1 MSNSIKS
8 DLIIVGAGIV
18 GLVLAAIVAKNS
30 EDLRIKILES
40 SNKLS
45 FWNNKNFDNRVYAI
59 SRSSQT
65 ILDYLGIWK
74 SISSKRISPYR
85 KMKIYDAQDP
95 IREFGSLEFDSSEV
109 GEPDLGNIVEDSLI
123 RQELLNLLYEYTNVS
138 IDLGQKIEFIDNKY
152 NHINVSTSKGN
163 NYVSKL
169 LVGADGSN
177 SSVRDLSSMS
187 VSRHLFDQY
196 SLVTH
201 ISTEDPHKDT
211 AYQFFL
217 SDGPLA
223 FLPISNNRSSIVLST
238 SKDKAEALC
247 DYDDKYFCE
256 LLTEY
261 SNRQLGKVLSCNI
274 KKCFPLNSFNAEKYC
289 INRTVLLGDAAH
301 CVHPLAGQG
310 VNMGMADAA
319 ILSKVLRKALL
330 MKLDIGELKLLREYQ
345 REARSNNLKYFFA
358 INALY
363 EFFKNSS
370 LHYRVIKSLGIAALN
385 QSSYIKNKLV
395 DIALGRSLASKFDF
409 FD

>member
-1 MSNSIKS
+1 MSSSIKN
-8 DLIIVGAGIV
+8 DLIIIGAGVV
-18 GLVLAAIVAKNS
+18 GLVLAAILAKNS
-30 EDLRIKILES
+30 ENLGIKILES
-40 SNKLS
+40 NNELS
-45 FWNNKNFDNRVYAI
+45 FWNNKEFDKRVYAI
-59 SRSSQT
+59 SRSSQI

-74 SISSKRISPYR
+74 NISSKRISPYR
-85 KMKIYDAQDP
+85 KMKIFDAQDP
-95 IREFGSLEFDSSEV
+95 IRNFGSLEFDSSEV

-123 RQELLNLLYEYTNVS
+123 RQELINLLHGYSNVS
-138 IDLGQKIEFIDNKY
+138 INLGQKIESIDNKH
-152 NHINVSTSKGN
+152 NHIQVSTSKGK

-177 SSVRDLSSMS
+177 SSVRDLSSIS

-201 ISTEDPHKDT
+201 VSTQDLHNNT

-247 DYDDKYFCE
+247 DSGDKYFCE
-256 LLTEY
+256 LLTKY
-261 SNRQLGKVLSCNI
+261 SNSQLGKVVSCDI
-274 KKCFPLNSFNAEKYC
+274 RKCFPIKSFNAEKYC

-319 ILSKVLRKALL
+319 ILSKILRKALL
-330 MKLDIGELKLLREYQ
+330 MKIDIGELKLLREYQ
-345 REARSNNLKYFFA
+345 REARSNNIKYFFA

-363 EFFKNSS
+363 EFFKSS
-370 LHYRVIKSLGIAALN
+370 SFHYRVIKSFGIATLN
-385 QSSYIKNKLV
+385 KSSYIKNKLI
-395 DIALGRSLASKFDF
+395 DIALGRNLASKFDF
-409 FD
+409 F

>member
-8 DLIIVGAGIV
+8 DLIIVGAGVV

-152 NHINVSTSKGN
+152 NHINV
-163 NYVSKL
+163 
-169 LVGADGSN
+169 
-177 SSVRDLSSMS
+177 
-187 VSRHLFDQY
+187 
-196 SLVTH
+196 
-201 ISTEDPHKDT
+201 
-211 AYQFFL
+211 
-217 SDGPLA
+217 
-223 FLPISNNRSSIVLST
+223 
-238 SKDKAEALC
+238 
-247 DYDDKYFCE
+247 
-256 LLTEY
+256 
-261 SNRQLGKVLSCNI
+261 
-274 KKCFPLNSFNAEKYC
+274 
-289 INRTVLLGDAAH
+289 
-301 CVHPLAGQG
+301 
-310 VNMGMADAA
+310 
-319 ILSKVLRKALL
+319 
-330 MKLDIGELKLLREYQ
+330 
-345 REARSNNLKYFFA
+345 
-358 INALY
+358 
-363 EFFKNSS
+363 
-370 LHYRVIKSLGIAALN
+370 
-385 QSSYIKNKLV
+385 
-395 DIALGRSLASKFDF
+395 
-409 FD
+409 